1 MLTAFLPWKKSYDK
15 PRQHIK
21 KQRHYFTNKGPYS
34 QSYGFPSSR
43 VWMWELDRKESWAPK
58 NWCFWTV
65 VLEKTLESPLECK
78 EIKPVNLKGNQYWIF
93 IGRANVEAE
102 APIFWLPDDSLV
114 KTLMLG
120 KSQEEKG
127 MTEDVNKTVK
137 PGMLQYMGSQSWT
150 QLSNWAER
158 NNFSI
163 ISAAF
168 SQETLLKVMWQ
179 TRGEGSLGENSFMY
193 RYGWVLCC
201 PSENV
206 TAWLTGYT
214 PIQN

>member
-1 MLTAFLPWKKSYDK
+1 
-15 PRQHIK
+15 
-21 KQRHYFTNKGPYS
+21 
-34 QSYGFPSSR
+34 
-43 VWMWELDRKESWAPK
+43 MWELNHKEAWASK

-65 VLEKTLESPLECK
+65 MLEKTLESPLSA
-78 EIKPVNLKGNQYWIF
+78 EIKPVNLKGNQSWIF
-93 IGRANVEAE
+93 IGRADVEAE
-102 APIFWLPDDSLV
+102 APIFWSPDDSLA

-127 MTEDVNKTVK
+127 MTEDVNDKTVK
-137 PGMLQYMGSQSWT
+137 PGVLQYMGSQSRT

-179 TRGEGSLGENSFMY
+179 TRGEGSLGENGFMY

-201 PSENV
+201 PSENI
-206 TAWLTGYT
+206 TALLAGYT